1 MEWNWGVEN
10 GAQLVQQI
18 EQARVDSV
26 DRARAVVAQEIID
39 IRKGVLQVTAWLM
52 TRWLPIDDAES
63 FTGMGIVE
71 TQATRVGPTHY
82 GRRRGTGSRQ
92 CCAYEKSTERDEPP
106 PTDRTSVQ

>member
-71 TQATRVGPTHY
+71 TQSYARWPYALRPALRHRVSPVL
-82 GRRRGTGSRQ
+82 
-92 CCAYEKSTERDEPP
+92 CL
-106 PTDRTSVQ
+106 